1 MSDDKQLERAGKKGL
16 MAGLILG
23 TIRRGNPNSSRLA
36 RPLAYGAGG
45 YLTGTTLHL
54 LAKRLIKPKA
64 TIEQA
69 TDTYMANHLLQ
80 QKNTGIQKTAGQV
93 TDGAQAAARP
103 DAALYQNAVHN
114 RQDTG
119 DLLFEPALFTG
130 INPQLLYHRGRD
142 KTAAHHSLVQQCRY
156 PLGILNVTFT
166 ARHLL
171 DEIGIDQCQTE
182 PHFIQQVPDRDP
194 VNPGAFKSYL
204 FYVLRL
210 EVLAHRINTGRQ
222 GTVFF
227 YF

>member
-93 TDGAQAAARP
+93 TDGAQAAGGAAVAAKLASGVSSRMLGYHNVYHGTSKANAESIKKEGLNPKRGGFGGAGRAVLRDRSFADARP
-103 DAALYQNAVHN
+103 DDAYVGAGRRTNVERANVPGVAA
-114 RQDTG
+114 G
-119 DLLFEPALFTG
+119 
-130 INPQLLYHRGRD
+130 
-142 KTAAHHSLVQQCRY
+142 C
-156 PLGILNVTFT
+156 
-166 ARHLL
+166 
-171 DEIGIDQCQTE
+171 
-182 PHFIQQVPDRDP
+182 
-194 VNPGAFKSYL
+194 
-204 FYVLRL
+204 
-210 EVLAHRINTGRQ
+210 
-222 GTVFF
+222 
-227 YF
+227 